1 MLFMATLR
9 QPYAAPKTSS
19 ARPSVAADRAS
30 AGSTR
35 LTESTALEISAIRW
49 LPNRRHNAPAIS
61 IVATAPA
68 DSPSSASPS
77 TADEAP
83 VCSLIA
89 GTRTAQLAKMNPWA
103 ANTAHSATRALI
115 SRAWSSGP
123 CRAADQRCGILF
135 TSRTK

>member
-35 LTESTALEISAIRW
+35 VTESTALEITAIRW
-49 LPNRRHNAPAIS
+49 LPNRRHSAPAIS

-68 DSPSSASPS
+68 DRPSSASPS
-77 TADEAP
+77 AADEAP

-89 GTRTAQLAKMNPWA
+89 GTRTAQLAKMKPCA
-103 ANTAHSATRALI
+103 ANTAHRAV
-115 SRAWSSGP
+115 RAAASWAGPSGP
-123 CRAADQRCGILF
+123 RRVADPTRLTLF
-135 TSRTK
+135 TGNTK